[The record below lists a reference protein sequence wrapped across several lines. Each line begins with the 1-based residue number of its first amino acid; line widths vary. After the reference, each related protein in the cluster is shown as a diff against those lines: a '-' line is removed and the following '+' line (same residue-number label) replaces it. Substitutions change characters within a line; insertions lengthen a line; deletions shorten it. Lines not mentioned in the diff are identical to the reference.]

1 MFLNRFFRHL
11 SILLV
16 LGLVLIFAS
25 FSNAQTSTPTPTPDN
40 SQQVSDL
47 QKKINDLQSKISDLQ
62 SQERTLSS
70 QIAVMN
76 NQIKL
81 TEYQIAS
88 TEEQIT
94 NLTLD
99 IDTATKKIS
108 GLENSLNELV
118 LVLMNRVVATYEIGT
133 IQPLQI
139 LLTSTDASD
148 FLSRLNYLRRA
159 QAHDKKL
166 IYETQQAK
174 IDYTNQKEIYEDK
187 KKEIEKLK
195 AQLVAYTNQLDQEKQ
210 AKQRLL
216 SETQGSEA
224 NYQRFLAQAKAEYEA
239 IVGIIAGKG
248 TESEVRKV
256 NQGDVIATI
265 IPTASCNSTG
275 PHLHFTV
282 SRDGSA
288 QDPFGFLKSIE
299 YTDNSGGDTFNPS
312 GSWDWPIDS
321 PIKFNQGF
329 GDTWYVRTYHFYPTH
344 NGIDISGP
352 SLTVRAVKSGT
363 MFRGSYAGYKG
374 CTLPYVRVDHNDD
387 GLDTF
392 YLHVYSN

>member
-1 MFLNRFFRHL
+1 MFFKKFFAIFFVLL
-11 SILLV
+11 SGILFFLFS
-16 LGLVLIFAS
+16 LT
-25 FSNAQTSTPTPTPDN
+25 SNAQTSTLPECKEKGLTPQECIDYFSN
-40 SQQVSDL
+40 
-47 QKKINDLQSKISDLQ
+47 KISELR
-62 SQERTLSS
+62 SQETTLSK
-70 QIAVMN
+70 QIAIMN

-81 TEYQIAS
+81 TEYRIEA
-88 TEEQIT
+88 TEEEIT

-99 IDTATKKIS
+99 IDTASKKIG
-108 GLENSLNELV
+108 GLEKSLNELIV
-118 LVLMNRVVATYEIGT
+118 VLMNRVVATYEIGT

-282 SRDGSA
+282 RRDGSA

-299 YTDNSGGDTFNPS
+299 YTDNSGRDTFNPS

-321 PIKFNQGF
+321 PIKFNQVF